1 MRSRLNILVAAAAA
15 ILVVPQFATAGSV
28 EDQLQ
33 VMNDRMGQ
41 LEDQLQATQ
50 DELDA
55 STDTVERQGD
65 VIEKAGLARQAKSG
79 LSSFYDQV
87 QISGWL
93 AVSYFFND
101 NNPDSAII
109 EDQNWSRVNGYG
121 VNNTT
126 TGLVAPFHPD
136 HNSFSVDQLWFE
148 IEKPVTEES
157 RGGFRADLVWGNTAS
172 ILDYGIQRLCGST
185 GDTAQGAHDHVV
197 EVEFGDRRD
206 CIGDEASDFS
216 LYQAY
221 VQYLTPF
228 GPTLK
233 AGKFGTLIGY
243 EVAGTIYNFN
253 VTRGLV
259 YTALQ
264 PINHYGI
271 LLDGQTDGGIV
282 YGLGVV
288 NDASDAGPDFNN
300 SKHILARLGWAGEKA
315 SVLANMLWGN
325 EEYGGRH
332 DPFITA
338 DLVATFDPIESLST
352 WLNFTYKQHMSG
364 GPDTLIP
371 YTGGKPEGWGVA
383 AAARYAINDR
393 LGLALRGEFIQDN
406 RNLFGATS
414 GPRGP
419 SPYGWPTDL
428 DAWGFT
434 LTADYAITDNL
445 TLKAEGRF
453 DRFDFIRPDDP
464 PTDTAVSADG
474 SGGIFVRDNFR
485 NRNNWL
491 TGAELVYQF

>member
-109 EDQNWSRVNGYG
+109 EDQNWSHVIGYG

-126 TGLVAPFHPD
+126 TNLVAPFHPD

-172 ILDYGIQRLCGST
+172 ILAFGIQRLCGSS
-185 GDTAQGAHDHVV
+185 GDTIGAVAQERTGY
-197 EVEFGDRRD
+197 

-364 GPDTLIP
+364 GPNDGLPMTP
-371 YTGGKPEGWGVA
+371 ADYGYTRGKPEGWGIA

-406 RNLFGATS
+406 RNLFGATD
-414 GPRGP
+414 RMEF
-419 SPYGWPTDL
+419 PTDL

-453 DRFDFIRPDDP
+453 DRFDFIRRPDDP

-474 SGGIFVRDNFR
+474 SGGISERDNFK

>member
-101 NNPDSAII
+101 NNPDSDII
-109 EDQNWSRVNGYG
+109 KDQNWSRYNGYG

-126 TGLVAPFHPD
+126 TNLVAPFHPD

-172 ILDYGIQRLCGST
+172 ILDYGHQRLCGST
-185 GDTAQGAHDHVV
+185 GDTAGGHYEHDPGV
-197 EVEFGDRRD
+197 EWGDRRD

-364 GPDTLIP
+364 GPDIP
-371 YTGGKPEGWGVA
+371 ITYTGGKPEGWGVA

-406 RNLFGATS
+406 RNLFGATDRM
-414 GPRGP
+414 GDA
-419 SPYGWPTDL
+419 TDL

-474 SGGIFVRDNFR
+474 WAAAYWPRDNFR

>member
-109 EDQNWSRVNGYG
+109 ENQNLSRLNGYG

-126 TGLVAPFHPD
+126 TNLVAPFHPD

-172 ILDYGIQRLCGST
+172 ILDYGIQRMCGST
-185 GDTAQGAHDHVV
+185 GDTAGV
-197 EVEFGDRRD
+197 EREDIH

-364 GPDTLIP
+364 GPDTPIP

-406 RNLFGATS
+406 RNLFGATDRT
-414 GPRGP
+414 GL
-419 SPYGWPTDL
+419 PTDL

-474 SGGIFVRDNFR
+474 SGGISKRDNFR

>member
-101 NNPDSAII
+101 NNPDSDII
-109 EDQNWSRVNGYG
+109 KDQNWSRYNGYG

-185 GDTAQGAHDHVV
+185 GDTAGGIENQNIQ
-197 EVEFGDRRD
+197 

-364 GPDTLIP
+364 GPDTPIP

-453 DRFDFIRPDDP
+453 DRFDFIRRPDDP
-464 PTDTAVSADG
+464 STDTAVSADG
-474 SGGIFVRDNFR
+474 SDGISVRDNFR

>member
-101 NNPDSAII
+101 NNPDSDII
-109 EDQNWSRVNGYG
+109 KDQNWSRYNGYG

-126 TGLVAPFHPD
+126 TNLVAPFHPD

-185 GDTAQGAHDHVV
+185 GDTAGGAHLESREH
-197 EVEFGDRRD
+197 

-364 GPDTLIP
+364 GPDTPIP

-406 RNLFGATS
+406 RNLFGATDRM
-414 GPRGP
+414 GDA
-419 SPYGWPTDL
+419 TDL

-464 PTDTAVSADG
+464 PTNTAVSADG
-474 SGGIFVRDNFR
+474 SGGISERDNFR

>member
-109 EDQNWSRVNGYG
+109 EDQNWSRVNGHG

-185 GDTAQGAHDHVV
+185 GDTAGGAHLESREH
-197 EVEFGDRRD
+197 

-325 EEYGGRH
+325 EEYGGRN

-364 GPDTLIP
+364 GPDIP
-371 YTGGKPEGWGVA
+371 ITYTGGKPEGWGVA

-406 RNLFGATS
+406 RNLFGATDRI
-414 GPRGP
+414 GDA
-419 SPYGWPTDL
+419 TDL

-474 SGGIFVRDNFR
+474 SGGISERDNFK

>member
-172 ILDYGIQRLCGST
+172 ILDYGIQRMCGST
-185 GDTAQGAHDHVV
+185 GDTAGGAHLQSREH
-197 EVEFGDRRD
+197 

-364 GPDTLIP
+364 GPDTTIP

-474 SGGIFVRDNFR
+474 SGGISERDNFR

>member
-109 EDQNWSRVNGYG
+109 QDQNYSHVTGYG
-121 VNNTT
+121 VNTTT

-172 ILDYGIQRLCGST
+172 ILDYGIQRICGST
-185 GDTAQGAHDHVV
+185 GTTAGAIEAEAFEH
-197 EVEFGDRRD
+197 

-364 GPDTLIP
+364 GPDTPPAIP

-464 PTDTAVSADG
+464 STDTAVSADE
-474 SGGIFVRDNFR
+474 SWAPGIAIRDNFK

>member
-1 MRSRLNILVAAAAA
+1 M
-15 ILVVPQFATAGSV
+15 
-28 EDQLQ
+28 
-33 VMNDRMGQ
+33 
-41 LEDQLQATQ
+41 
-50 DELDA
+50 
-55 STDTVERQGD
+55 
-65 VIEKAGLARQAKSG
+65 
-79 LSSFYDQV
+79 
-87 QISGWL
+87 
-93 AVSYFFND
+93 
-101 NNPDSAII
+101 
-109 EDQNWSRVNGYG
+109 
-121 VNNTT
+121 
-126 TGLVAPFHPD
+126 
-136 HNSFSVDQLWFE
+136 
-148 IEKPVTEES
+148 
-157 RGGFRADLVWGNTAS
+157 
-172 ILDYGIQRLCGST
+172 CGST
-185 GDTAQGAHDHVV
+185 GDTAGSMGR
-197 EVEFGDRRD
+197 EGID

-364 GPDTLIP
+364 GPDTPIP

-406 RNLFGATS
+406 RNLFGATD
-414 GPRGP
+414 RMEF
-419 SPYGWPTDL
+419 PTDL

-464 PTDTAVSADG
+464 STDTAVSADG
-474 SGGIFVRDNFR
+474 SDGIANRDNFR

>member
-101 NNPDSAII
+101 NNPDSDII
-109 EDQNWSRVNGYG
+109 KDQNWSRYNGYG

-126 TGLVAPFHPD
+126 TNLVAPFHPD

-172 ILDYGIQRLCGST
+172 ILDYGIQRICGST
-185 GDTAQGAHDHVV
+185 GTTAGAIEAEAFEH
-197 EVEFGDRRD
+197 

-364 GPDTLIP
+364 GPDTPIP

-406 RNLFGATS
+406 RNLFGATDRM
-414 GPRGP
+414 GDA
-419 SPYGWPTDL
+419 TDL

-474 SGGIFVRDNFR
+474 SDGIMFRDNFR

>member
-101 NNPDSAII
+101 NNPDSDII
-109 EDQNWSRVNGYG
+109 KDQNWSRYNGYG

-126 TGLVAPFHPD
+126 TNLVAPFHPD

-172 ILDYGIQRLCGST
+172 ILDYGHQRLCGST
-185 GDTAQGAHDHVV
+185 GDTAGGHYEHDPGV
-197 EVEFGDRRD
+197 EWGDRRD

-364 GPDTLIP
+364 GPDTPIP

-406 RNLFGATS
+406 RNLFGATYRA
-414 GPRGP
+414 GG
-419 SPYGWPTDL
+419 GDAQTDL

-474 SGGIFVRDNFR
+474 SGGIFERDNFR

>member
-109 EDQNWSRVNGYG
+109 QDQNYSHITGYG

-172 ILDYGIQRLCGST
+172 ILDYGIQRMCGST
-185 GDTAQGAHDHVV
+185 GDTAGGAHLESREH
-197 EVEFGDRRD
+197 

-325 EEYGGRH
+325 EEYGGRN

-364 GPDTLIP
+364 GPDDPSIT

-406 RNLFGATS
+406 RNLFGATDRI
-414 GPRGP
+414 GDA
-419 SPYGWPTDL
+419 TDL

-464 PTDTAVSADG
+464 STDTAVSADE
-474 SGGIFVRDNFR
+474 SWAPGIAIRDNFK

>member
-15 ILVVPQFATAGSV
+15 IWVVPQFAMADSDV
-28 EDQLQ
+28 EAQLKQ
-33 VMNDRMGQ
+33 MNDRMGQ

-55 STDTVERQGD
+55 SSETVERQGA
-65 VIEKAGLARQAKSG
+65 VIEKAGLDRQAKSG
-79 LSSFYDQV
+79 LASFYDKV

-101 NNPDSAII
+101 NNPESAEI
-109 EDQNWSRVNGYG
+109 ENQNLSRG
-121 VNNTT
+121 VGWGANTTT

-172 ILDYGIQRLCGST
+172 ILDFGLNRICGSPGAT
-185 GDTAQGAHDHVV
+185 IDIVQGSDG
-197 EVEFGDRRD
+197 E
-206 CIGDEASDFS
+206 CIGDSASDFS

-221 VQYLTPF
+221 VQYLTPW
-228 GPTLK
+228 GSTLK

-243 EVAGTIYNFN
+243 EVTGTIYNFN
-253 VTRGLV
+253 ITRGLV
-259 YTALQ
+259 FTALQ
-264 PINHYGI
+264 PINHYGV
-271 LLDGQTDGGIV
+271 LMDGQTDGGIV

-300 SKHILARLGWAGEKA
+300 SKHIIARLGWAGEKA
-315 SVLANMLWGN
+315 SVLANFMWGN
-325 EEYGGRH
+325 EEYGGDS
-332 DPFITA
+332 DPVITT
-338 DLVATFDPIESLST
+338 DLVATFDPIESLSM
-352 WLNFTYKQHMSG
+352 WMNFTWVQHMHETGLS
-364 GPDTLIP
+364 PALD
-371 YTGGKPEGWGVA
+371 YTSGKPEGWGIA
-383 AAARYAINDR
+383 AAARYAFTDR

-406 RNLFGATS
+406 RNQFGAFAHAGCPAGAGGT
-414 GPRGP
+414 PC
-419 SPYGWPTDL
+419 PTDL

-445 TLKAEGRF
+445 MIKAEGRF
-453 DRFDFIRPDDP
+453 DRFDFIRGDGDPDSE
-464 PTDTAVSADG
+464 TAISSSGD
-474 SGGIFVRDNFR
+474 GGISNPDNFR

-491 TGAELVYQF
+491 TGVELTYQF